1 MHSSVNVDECGLK
14 RTFLFFNKGLL
25 VSGGFF
31 SNTSKSAPKINPLFK
46 LNQSYILN
54 HNSDFSKET
63 SVLHELI
70 T

>member
-54 HNSDFSKET
+54 HNSNFSKA
-63 SVLHELI
+63 SRV
-70 T
+70 